1 MNAGIYYQTGN
12 RTNNSVTG
20 HIDAIYKGKV
30 GGHKYENCQNNTN
43 YIWIPQ

>member
-12 RTNNSVTG
+12 WTNNSVTG

-30 GGHKYENCQNNTN
+30 GGHMYNNQPFN
-43 YIWIPQ
+43 VGFY